1 MASVIYHAATT
12 KIIKADLDFDTATFR
27 LKALMSNTTCL
38 SQLEAANLAAFTTID
53 EYNGSGYTEATL
65 SGITI
70 STDTT
75 NHYTKVTWTSPV
87 SWGTTV
93 GAGTRQITAA
103 LLYVR
108 VDGTTSNDYPVAC
121 FDCSSS
127 PVNGTGSSLAATIA
141 SGGLIQVV

>member
-1 MASVIYHAATT
+1 MKELITRLNQFEPARLRAFWIALIALLAS
-12 KIIKADLDFDTATFR
+12 L
-27 LKALMSNTTCL
+27 
-38 SQLEAANLAAFTTID
+38 
-53 EYNGSGYTEATL
+53 
-65 SGITI
+65 GITI